1 MTSRKFNC
9 RVEKR
14 ISVKTPCSLIGDYVR
29 VYVKDGMAFILSWM
43 DNGCLATGEGT
54 AEKISEFHGRMHYT
68 WNTEIFAVVPSLFAK
83 QLLFT

>member
-1 MTSRKFNC
+1 MEWR
-9 RVEKR
+9 
-14 ISVKTPCSLIGDYVR
+14 L
-29 VYVKDGMAFILSWM
+29 MLSWM

-54 AEKISEFHGRMHYT
+54 AEKISEVHGRMHYA